1 MSRRVA
7 RSGPSPFR
15 RSRKWSRR
23 SASGSCSKTRAGPCS
38 AFVSSSTRRM
48 PSWTTPSSNW
58 YSRSAARRRSV
69 RTAPEETAESGWMRT
84 PPLRRGHRDVL
95 GFPVLVRVRLQQ
107 ELAQHVVRHPSLP
120 LRGMDPR
127 LPHRARDGPGERP
140 VDPRRRPARIEARV
154 AAKDV
159 EDVRTSVP
167 PGLRGEV
174 HPRAGPAVE
183 PAPHSAAG
191 QEYDGFDIRPALP
204 GERLLRSQESGQ
216 LLRLAV
222 RQQERTVDQE
232 LLAVDLAA
240 PRARVAR
247 DGPAPAS

>member
-1 MSRRVA
+1 M
-7 RSGPSPFR
+7 
-15 RSRKWSRR
+15 
-23 SASGSCSKTRAGPCS
+23 
-38 AFVSSSTRRM
+38 
-48 PSWTTPSSNW
+48 
-58 YSRSAARRRSV
+58 
-69 RTAPEETAESGWMRT
+69 APESDR
-84 PPLRRGHRDVL
+84 
-95 GFPVLVRVRLQQ
+95 
-107 ELAQHVVRHPSLP
+107 SN
-120 LRGMDPR
+120 
-127 LPHRARDGPGERP
+127 
-140 VDPRRRPARIEARV
+140 PRRRPARIEARV

-167 PGLRGEV
+167 PGLRREV

-204 GERLLRSQESGQ
+204 GERLLRSQKPGQ

-232 LLAVDLAA
+232 FLAVDLAA

-247 DGPAPAS
+247 DGPAPALDLDEVDLVERHHEQIDFVDAAVLGDELEVRPRAERLAVRQAGLQVVEGLALPGVFGGGDLDPAGGFHCRSIGNSSRAHFRSRPRTGLGGAIAQDAR